1 MTNTKDP
8 DSEAWGSSTNA
19 ASHLPENRTDEA
31 SLAEFGY
38 KQELPRILG
47 FWTTWALGFAFIS
60 PIVGLY
66 TIFALATETAGP
78 IWIWALVIVIV
89 GQLLVALVYTQL
101 AEKWPI
107 TGGIYQWA
115 RHALGEKYGW
125 WAGWFYIWALTLTVA
140 AVAYGGGEFLN
151 SLAFRGEQVIPGQE
165 FFSALTVLIIMT
177 FFTYISMNTMRWILY
192 IGIICSLAAMLPIS
206 LTLLFVHQEHSWGIF
221 VDTSY
226 VPDASAVWPAFI
238 ATIAIAGWVILGFD
252 AVSSL
257 AEETRNPRKQIP
269 KAVVLSLLVVGLIDM
284 IGAVALLLAAP
295 NIPDMV
301 AGSIGDPISAII
313 AHTLGVPIADIFIG
327 IVVIAFTACGVAVQA
342 TAVRVIF
349 SYSRDNMFPFS
360 RLLRRV
366 HPKRKSP
373 TIATLFTFLA
383 CVILMAYANALAIV
397 VSFATA
403 VYYLAFLAPVVAVMI
418 LRIRRKWHPEGTWN
432 MPRIGVVI
440 NVLACIW
447 LIFEF
452 INISFPRDA
461 GLPIWQEWAV
471 VIGFIVCLSTGLIYY
486 KAARPYERV
495 PID

>member
-1 MTNTKDP
+1 MARTN
-8 DSEAWGSSTNA
+8 DSDARPSNNHHKSHFRQSS
-19 ASHLPENRTDEA
+19 DEE

-78 IWIWALVIVIV
+78 IWIWALVLVIL

-115 RHALGEKYGW
+115 RHALGRKYGW
-125 WAGWFYIWALTLTVA
+125 WAGWIYIWALTLTVA

-151 SLAFRGEQVIPGQE
+151 HLVFRGEQVIPAQE
-165 FFSALTVLIIMT
+165 FFSALVVLVVMT
-177 FFTYISMNTMRWILY
+177 IFTYISMNAMRWILY

-206 LTLLFVHQEHSWGIF
+206 LTLLFLHREHSFGIF
-221 VDTSY
+221 LETNY
-226 VPDASAVWPAFI
+226 VPADVSVWSAFI
-238 ATIAIAGWVILGFD
+238 AAIAIAGWVILGFD

-257 AEETRNPRKQIP
+257 AEETQNPRKQIP
-269 KAVVLSLLVVGLIDM
+269 KAVVFSLVVVGIVDI
-284 IGAVALLLAAP
+284 IGAAALLLAVP

-301 AGSIGDPISAII
+301 AGNITGDPISAII
-313 AHTLGVPIADIFIG
+313 EHTLGSTVADLFIG

-342 TAVRVIF
+342 TAVRVIY

-360 RLLRRV
+360 RMLRRV

-373 TIATLFTFLA
+373 TIATLFTFFA
-383 CVILMAYANALAIV
+383 CVVLMVYANALAIV

-403 VYYLAFLAPVVAVMI
+403 AYYLAFLAPVAAI
-418 LRIRRKWHPEGTWN
+418 LIMRIRKQWDPVGTWA
-432 MPRIGVVI
+432 MPRLGPII
-440 NVLACIW
+440 NILACVW
-447 LIFEF
+447 LTFEF
-452 INISFPRDA
+452 INISFPREA

-471 VIGFIVCLSTGLIYY
+471 VIGFVVCLSTGLVYY
-486 KAARPYERV
+486 KIARPYERM